1 MSASTATAKIPV
13 HVSNGNALVWSV
25 EGAQCLLRVASRL
38 SSLALLDASVLRSQH
53 RICGVLAG
61 TLPQAAQQNLFLGM
75 PLLLLPEEVVLLLE
89 QGMKA
94 PVKRFFMLL
103 IRRQN

>member
-1 MSASTATAKIPV
+1 MTDTMSPPTRTAKIPI
-13 HVSNGNALVWSV
+13 HVSNGNALIWSV
-25 EGAQCLLRVASRL
+25 QGAQCPLRVL
-38 SSLALLDASVLRSQH
+38 SSLLFPVLLDASVLRSQH
-53 RICGVLAG
+53 RISGVLAG

-94 PVKRFFMLL
+94 
-103 IRRQN
+103 RR